1 MSQTYYVQIPSY
13 DLWTSILDWII
24 IAPTIE
30 FIEEET
36 NPEIPLNSEGDSKNL
51 EDELFELARLKLWSS
66 GVPPSSIIEKNDKTV
81 EENQRALEPLT
92 LFEPSTSEKGSE
104 LKRDKIE
111 KWAIAFQRA
120 WNWKSYFLKSD

>member
-1 MSQTYYVQIPSY
+1 MYKIQSNSNMAPF
-13 DLWTSILDWII
+13 SIDFCPETDEFIGE
-24 IAPTIE
+24 IE
-30 FIEEET
+30 FIDEES

-66 GVPPSSIIEKNDKTV
+66 GVPTSSTIEKNDKTV

-111 KWAIAFQRA
+111 KWAITFQRA
-120 WNWKSYFLKSD
+120 WN